1 MNKQEFAKVVQ
12 VWADG
17 QEVEFRY
24 LGSQSHGEW
33 ITEEDAPQWDSEL
46 EYRIKPKDVIEYRY
60 TEARFDR
67 DDWYPSSCPFSNSK
81 LKITYTNGKLTNA
94 EVIK

>member
-12 VWADG
+12 AWADG

-24 LGSQSHGEW
+24 LGRNSHGEW

-46 EYRIKPKDVIEYRY
+46 EYRIKSKDVIEYRY
-60 TEARFDR
+60 TD
-67 DDWYPSSCPFSNSK
+67 SSWTAIDTGMADVK
-81 LKITYTNGKLTNA
+81 LTFTNGKLTNA
-94 EVIK
+94 EVLK